1 MSQHNLRT
9 KQRTPPRK
17 KGRGLFL
24 AIMALG
30 SIVAIALLSFLV
42 WSLATGGEAGGDAK
56 VTPEVTGAPK
66 LKADRDVLDLGEIKL
81 GNTVEATF
89 MLSNAGDR
97 PLLIAEKPYIEVL
110 EGC

>member
-1 MSQHNLRT
+1 MRA
-9 KQRTPPRK
+9 KPRTPTQK
-17 KGRGLFL
+17 EGKGIFR

-30 SIVAIALLSFLV
+30 GIVAVALASCLV
-42 WSLATGGEAGGDAK
+42 WSLSTGGGDAGGAAK

-66 LKADRDVLDLGEIKL
+66 LKADRDAIDLGDIKL
-81 GNTVEATF
+81 GNTVEAAFT
-89 MLSNAGDR
+89 LSNAGDR